1 MRVRIKFVLL
11 LLKKQNIFMRL
22 TFWGAAKQVTGS
34 MSLLTLDD
42 GYQVLI
48 DCGIDMA
55 NMAETAPLY
64 PNSALPF
71 DASLVNVVLLT
82 HAHLDHSGKLPNL
95 FKEGY
100 EGQILCTS
108 ATASLTQILLEDSAR
123 INQRKLKAYSKR
135 KSRGLSLD
143 HFNFI
148 PENLYTT
155 SDVSATIKEVVPLQF
170 TRRFN
175 IKPGLW
181 VTFLPAGHLLGAA
194 HVYIEVEEGDETKTF
209 LFSGDIGR
217 KNYPL
222 LQNPSNLPQADYVIS
237 ETTYG
242 NREHTEIAD
251 SANELRKVILKSCV
265 DMPGRLIIPAFSI
278 GRTQAV
284 LFEMHKLF
292 VSGKIPPIK
301 VFADS
306 PLAMQSNR
314 IYEDFTHLLNKEAK
328 EFKEGNNSLFNFDNI
343 EYAQKQN
350 DSKAISNYNEPCI
363 IISSSGM
370 LEGGRIQHHIQANM
384 ENPYATVLMVGFS
397 AEGTLG
403 ARLRDNEGY
412 LRMGSEELKVNCKIE
427 QTDSFSGHGD
437 INDLLSFIQQQ
448 DKNKVTQ
455 IFLNHGE
462 EESMMAFKEKIEN
475 IGYQNVVIPQ
485 KGHEYIL

>member
-1 MRVRIKFVLL
+1 
-11 LLKKQNIFMRL
+11 MRL
-22 TFWGAAKQVTGS
+22 TFWGAAQQVTGS
-34 MSLLTLDD
+34 MAMLTLDD

-55 NMAETAPLY
+55 NLSEKDPIY
-64 PNSALPF
+64 PNSAFPF
-71 DASLVNVVLLT
+71 DATLVNVVLLT

-95 FKEGY
+95 YKEGY

-108 ATASLTQILLEDSAR
+108 PTADLSRILLEDSAR
-123 INQRKLKAYSKR
+123 INQRKLKAYNKKKTKGQSI
-135 KSRGLSLD
+135 D
-143 HFNFI
+143 HYTFI
-148 PENLYTT
+148 PDNLYTE
-155 SDVSATIKEVVPLQF
+155 SDVNNTMNEVVPIQF
-170 TRRFN
+170 SRRFN
-175 IKPGLW
+175 VKPGLW

-194 HVYIEVEEGDETKTF
+194 HIYIEVEENNERKTF

-217 KNYPL
+217 KDYPL
-222 LQNPSNLPQADYVIS
+222 LIDPVEVPQADYVIC

-242 NREHTEIAD
+242 NREHTKIVD
-251 SANELRKVILKSCV
+251 SAKEIQDVIKRTCI
-265 DMPGRLIIPAFSI
+265 DMPGRLIVPAFSI

-292 VSGKIPPIK
+292 EANKLPPIK

-306 PLAMQSNR
+306 PLAMQSNH
-314 IYEDFTHLLNKEAK
+314 IYERYSYLLNKEAK
-328 EFKEGNNSLFNFDNI
+328 EFKEDNDSLFNFENI

-350 DSKAISNYNEPCI
+350 DSKAISNYTEACI

-384 ENPYATVLMVGFS
+384 ENPYATVLMVGYS

-403 ARLRDNEGY
+403 ARLRDNEGF
-412 LRMGSEELKVNCKIE
+412 LRMGSEEHRVHCKIE

-437 INDLLSFIQQQ
+437 VNDLQNFISQQ

-455 IFLNHGE
+455 IFLSHGE
-462 EESMMAFKEKIEN
+462 EESMIAFKERIEN
-475 IGYQNVVIPQ
+475 LGYKNVVIPT
-485 KGHEYIL
+485 KGHEFIV

>member
-1 MRVRIKFVLL
+1 
-11 LLKKQNIFMRL
+11 MRL
-22 TFWGAAKQVTGS
+22 TFWGAAKKVTGS
-34 MSLLTLDD
+34 MTLLTLDD
-42 GYQVLI
+42 GYQILI

-55 NMAETAPLY
+55 NMTETDPLY
-64 PNSALPF
+64 PTSALPF

-95 FKEGY
+95 YKEGF

-108 ATASLTQILLEDSAR
+108 ATASLTQILLDDSAR

-135 KSRGLSLD
+135 KSKGLSLD

-155 SDVSATIKEVVPLQF
+155 SEVNETMKEVVPIQF
-170 TRRFN
+170 KRKFN

-194 HVYIEVEEGDETKTF
+194 HILVEVEENGIQKSF

-222 LQNPSNLPQADYVIS
+222 LQDPIELPQVDYVIC

-242 NREHTEIAD
+242 NREHTKIDD
-251 SANELRKVILKSCV
+251 STKELQDVIKRACV
-265 DMPGRLIIPAFSI
+265 DIPGRLIIPAFSI

-284 LFEMHKLF
+284 LFELHKLF
-292 VSGKIPPIK
+292 EAGKLPRIK

-314 IYEDFTHLLNKEAK
+314 IYEDFLYLLNQEAK
-328 EFKEGNNSLFNFDNI
+328 DFKEDYDSLFNFENI

-350 DSKAISNYNEPCI
+350 DSKAISNYNEPYI

-397 AEGTLG
+397 ADGTLG

-412 LRMGSEELKVNCKIE
+412 LRIGNEDLKVNCKIE

-437 INDLLSFIQQQ
+437 VNDLQHFIQQQ

-462 EESMMAFKEKIEN
+462 EESMTAFKERIEN
-475 IGYQNVVIPQ
+475 LGYENVVIPE
-485 KGHEYIL
+485 KGHEFII

>member
-1 MRVRIKFVLL
+1 
-11 LLKKQNIFMRL
+11 MRL
-22 TFWGAAKQVTGS
+22 TFWGAAQQVTGS
-34 MSLLTLDD
+34 MALLTLDD
-42 GYQVLI
+42 GYQILI

-55 NMAETAPLY
+55 NLSEADPLY
-64 PNSALPF
+64 PNSAFPF
-71 DASLVNVVLLT
+71 DVSLVNLVVVT

-95 FKEGY
+95 YKEGY

-123 INQRKLKAYSKR
+123 INQRKLKAYNKKKSKGQ
-135 KSRGLSLD
+135 SVEQYS
-143 HFNFI
+143 FI
-148 PENLYTT
+148 PENLYTE
-155 SDVSATIKEVVPLQF
+155 SDVSATMQEVVPIQF
-170 TRRFN
+170 SRRFN
-175 IKPGLW
+175 IKPGVW

-194 HVYIEVEEGDETKTF
+194 HVYLEIDDNGERKTF

-217 KNYPL
+217 QDYPL
-222 LQNPSNLPQADYVIS
+222 LNDPSEVPEADYVVC

-242 NREHTEIAD
+242 NREHSQISD
-251 SANELRKVILKSCV
+251 STKDLQDVIQRTCV

-284 LFEMHKLF
+284 LFELHKLF
-292 VSGKIPPIK
+292 VEGKLPPIK
-301 VFADS
+301 IFADS

-314 IYEDFTHLLNKEAK
+314 IYENSKHLLNKEAK
-328 EFKEGNNSLFNFDNI
+328 DFMEDYDSLFNFENI
-343 EYAQKQN
+343 EYLQKQN

-384 ENPYATVLMVGFS
+384 GNPYATVLMVGFS

-403 ARLRDNEGY
+403 ARLRDNEGS
-412 LRMGSEELKVNCKIE
+412 LRIGSEEHTIHCKIE

-437 INDLLSFIQQQ
+437 VKDLEHFITQQ
-448 DKNKVTQ
+448 DKNKVKQ

-462 EESMMAFKEKIEN
+462 EESMEAFKNRIEAL
-475 IGYQNVVIPQ
+475 GYNNVVIPN
-485 KGHEYIL
+485 KGHEFIV

>member
-1 MRVRIKFVLL
+1 
-11 LLKKQNIFMRL
+11 MRL

-34 MSLLTLDD
+34 MTLLTLDD

-55 NMAETAPLY
+55 NLAETDPLY

-82 HAHLDHSGKLPNL
+82 HSHLDHSGKLPNL
-95 FKEGY
+95 YKEGY
-100 EGQILCTS
+100 EGQFLCTS
-108 ATASLTQILLEDSAR
+108 ATAALTQILLDDSAR

-135 KSRGLSLD
+135 KSRGLSVD

-148 PENLYTT
+148 PENLYTS
-155 SDVSATIKEVVPLQF
+155 SDVGNTMKEVVPIQF
-170 TRRFN
+170 GRKFN

-181 VTFLPAGHLLGAA
+181 VTFIPAGHLLGAA
-194 HVYIEVEEGDETKTF
+194 HIYIEVEENGERKTL

-217 KNYPL
+217 KDYPL
-222 LQNPSNLPQADYVIS
+222 LKDPEKVPQADYVIC

-242 NREHTEIAD
+242 NREHTKINDSSEELAD
-251 SANELRKVILKSCV
+251 VIRRTCI
-265 DMPGRLIIPAFSI
+265 DIPGRLIVPAFSI

-292 VSGKIPPIK
+292 ASGKLPPIK

-314 IYEDFTHLLNKEAK
+314 IYEDNKHLLNQEAK
-328 EFKEGNNSLFNFDNI
+328 DFKEDYESLFNFDNI

-350 DSKAISNYNEPCI
+350 DSKAISNYSEPYI

-403 ARLRDNEGY
+403 ARLRDHEGY
-412 LRMGSEELKVNCKIE
+412 LRMGSEELKVNCTIE

-437 INDLLSFIQQQ
+437 VNDLQNFIEQQ
-448 DKNKVTQ
+448 DKNKVSQ
-455 IFLNHGE
+455 IFLSHGE
-462 EESMMAFKEKIEN
+462 EESMIAFKDRIEKL
-475 IGYQNVVIPQ
+475 GYQNVMIPT
-485 KGHEYIL
+485 KGHEFIL